1 MTGEVATWRMV
12 VAVSVVTGLAV
23 SLGVVAWAG
32 GQDPPSGEA
41 LGNATSAPSTT
52 TVSSSAPGSTTTVL
66 SAVSVGEAARVGVRE
81 ALAAWGRFAGSGDR
95 AEVEGF
101 FDPLGPQW
109 SVFEEEAGSVGVPFA
124 AEVEEESLSIDGR
137 SATLLASIT
146 FVARGGE
153 SFLAK
158 WEIELRPDP
167 DGRWLIWSVRDLA
180 DG

>member
-1 MTGEVATWRMV
+1 MTGEVAIWRMV
-12 VAVSVVTGLAV
+12 IAVFVVTGLAV
-23 SLGVVAWAG
+23 SLGVVALAG
-32 GQDPPSGEA
+32 GLNPASDEVP
-41 LGNATSAPSTT
+41 GNATSAPFTT

-66 SAVSVGEAARVGVRE
+66 SEASAGDAVRVGVRE
-81 ALAAWGRFAGSGDR
+81 ALAAWGRFAGSGDL

-109 SVFEEEAGSVGVPFA
+109 SVFEEEAGLVGVPFA
-124 AEVEEESLSIDGR
+124 VEMEVESLTIDGR
-137 SATLLASIT
+137 SATFLASVT

-153 SFLAK
+153 SLWFR